1 MLSSIYPYTTTV
13 QFFSCFAQQMS
24 FSVKVYSKT
33 MKPSSISCLHTHSII
48 LLILLQSMA
57 MGSYASRHLLCFHKR
72 RYVFLNFQ
80 RNSSKLTTHIILQR
94 NKIIFQGYYPVHVIF
109 LCYVVPLYG
118 NSIAYKFISQTRKQR
133 S

>member
-24 FSVKVYSKT
+24 FLVKVYSKT